1 MMQDWNIYRDSLLE
15 RVGDYAKQSPNV
27 IRGLVTI
34 DNAAT
39 KTGKLEPNPR
49 TDRAG
54 RGCDHA
60 LRWLHFG
67 AHQEDRRARCRT
79 GALGVRRSERRRRV
93 DLLSARHRSPRATAH
108 LSCTGRPIIVAW

>member
-54 RGCDHA
+54 A
-60 LRWLHFG
+60 WL
-67 AHQEDRRARCRT
+67 
-79 GALGVRRSERRRRV
+79 
-93 DLLSARHRSPRATAH
+93 
-108 LSCTGRPIIVAW
+108 